1 MKSIKSILRK
11 SSTSRTPSNIPDL
24 PEAINDNFYLA
35 SASKAAEMDIASGA
49 YDEFLFSEDG
59 MAKMPYEQAVEDH
72 LALVE
77 MRLVDSGR
85 RSVLVEK
92 LKLLD
97 AESAVVKYLRRE
109 DSLKDELIDR
119 DEKLDKQAQILEG
132 EKSGRANLFWPGAM
146 PVQTS
151 LLNGWM
157 RISARYLVFILVA
170 AVDIGLI
177 FAAFNAILANTNE
190 SILLTLPAVG
200 VQIAFP
206 HFVGNRIAMLLRK
219 PAKVLVYWIE
229 IVVMF
234 SIWVTFAIVLTDL
247 RVLFITTGQET
258 NTVLQ
263 DSKLALFFSLL
274 FMLLGLGLWLMVN
287 EIRHNPHETKYARLL
302 FSKHRVL
309 RELEKNRMKISQSS
323 ALIPALEASL
333 QVAEK
338 SFEDSVQAARA
349 ELADAA
355 KSVYRRSLVNQLG
368 EVDFTSAYIGKTS
381 KSSPGREARRAK
393 DDMAAMDKEWRKTPR
408 QRSVDKDEVSSAKT
422 SVVTASENQ
431 RAEKPSL

>member
-1 MKSIKSILRK
+1 MRSIKNILQKFSIR
-11 SSTSRTPSNIPDL
+11 RTPSNIPDL
-24 PEAINDNFYLA
+24 PEGINDNFYLA
-35 SASKAAEMDIASGA
+35 SASKAAEMDIVSGA

-59 MAKMPYEQAVEDH
+59 MAQMPYERAIEDH

-97 AESAVVKYLRRE
+97 AESAVVKHLRRE
-109 DSLKDELIDR
+109 DSLSAELLDR
-119 DEKLDKQAQILEG
+119 DEKLAQQAQILEG
-132 EKSGRANLFWPGAM
+132 EKTGKSNVFWPGAI

-157 RISARYLVFILVA
+157 RISSRYLVFILVA

-190 SILLTLPAVG
+190 SILLTIPAVG

-234 SIWVTFAIVLTDL
+234 SIWVTFAFFLTYL

-263 DSKLALFFSLL
+263 DSRTALFFSLL

-287 EIRHNPHETKYARLL
+287 EIRHNPHETKFARLL
-302 FSKHRVL
+302 FSKHRVQ
-309 RELEKNRMKISQSS
+309 RALEKNRMKISKAS

-333 QVAEK
+333 EVAEK

-349 ELADAA
+349 ELAEAA

-368 EVDFTSAYIGKTS
+368 EVDFTSAYIGKSS
-381 KSSPGREARRAK
+381 KASPGREARRAK
-393 DDMAAMDKEWRKTPR
+393 ADVASMDKEWRKTPR
-408 QRSVDKDEVSSAKT
+408 QRSVDKDEI
-422 SVVTASENQ
+422 NQ
-431 RAEKPSL
+431 TKRIVAPKIEIKRAE

>member
-1 MKSIKSILRK
+1 MKSIKSIK
-11 SSTSRTPSNIPDL
+11 SIFQRASISRTPSNIPEL

-59 MAKMPYEQAVEDH
+59 MAQMPYERAIEDH

-77 MRLVDSGR
+77 MRLVDRGR

-97 AESAVVKYLRRE
+97 AESAVVKHLRRE
-109 DSLKDELIDR
+109 DSLGAELLDR
-119 DEKLDKQAQILEG
+119 DEKLANQAEILEG
-132 EKSGRANLFWPGAM
+132 EKPGKSNLFWPGAI

-151 LLNGWM
+151 LVNGWM

-190 SILLTLPAVG
+190 SILLTIPAVG

-206 HFVGNRIAMLLRK
+206 HFVGNRIGMLLRK

-234 SIWVTFAIVLTDL
+234 GIWVTFAFVLTYL

-263 DSKLALFFSLL
+263 DSRGALFLSLL
-274 FMLLGLGLWLMVN
+274 FMLFGLGLWLMVN

-302 FSKHRVL
+302 FSKHRVQ
-309 RELEKNRMKISQSS
+309 RELEKNRMKISKAS

-333 QVAEK
+333 EVAEK

-368 EVDFTSAYIGKTS
+368 EVDFTSAYIGKSS
-381 KSSPGREARRAK
+381 KPSLGREARRAK
-393 DDMAAMDKEWRKTPR
+393 HDLANTDKEWRKTPR
-408 QRSVDKDEVSSAKT
+408 QRSVDKDEGNQTKSIGVPK
-422 SVVTASENQ
+422 SELK
-431 RAEKPSL
+431 RAE

>member
-1 MKSIKSILRK
+1 MKSIKSILKRD
-11 SSTSRTPSNIPDL
+11 SISRTPSNIPDL

-59 MAKMPYEQAVEDH
+59 MAQMPYERAIEDH

-97 AESAVVKYLRRE
+97 AESAVVKHLRRD
-109 DSLKDELIDR
+109 DSLSAELLDR
-119 DEKLDKQAQILEG
+119 EEKLAKQAEILEG
-132 EKSGRANLFWPGAM
+132 DKPGKSNLFWPGAI

-151 LLNGWM
+151 LVNGWM

-190 SILLTLPAVG
+190 SILLTIPAVG

-206 HFVGNRIAMLLRK
+206 HFVGNRIGMLLRK
-219 PAKVLVYWIE
+219 PAKVIVYWIE

-234 SIWVTFAIVLTDL
+234 GLWITFAFVLTYL

-263 DSKLALFFSLL
+263 DSRGALFLSLL
-274 FMLLGLGLWLMVN
+274 FMLFGLGLWLMVN

-302 FSKHRVL
+302 FSKHRVQ
-309 RELEKNRMKISQSS
+309 RELEKNRMKISKAS

-333 QVAEK
+333 EVAEK

-368 EVDFTSAYIGKTS
+368 EVDFTSAYIGKSS
-381 KSSPGREARRAK
+381 KPSPGREARRAK
-393 DDMAAMDKEWRKTPR
+393 HDLAATDKEWRKTPR
-408 QRSVDKDEVSSAKT
+408 QRSVDKDEVNQTKIIGVPKT
-422 SVVTASENQ
+422 EIN
-431 RAEKPSL
+431 RAE

>member
-11 SSTSRTPSNIPDL
+11 MSTTRTPTIIPDL
-24 PEAINDNFYLA
+24 PEALDDNFYLA

-59 MAKMPYEQAVEDH
+59 MAQMPYERAVEDH

-97 AESAVVKYLRRE
+97 AESAVVKHLRRE
-109 DSLKDELIDR
+109 DSLQAELVDR
-119 DEKLDKQAQILEG
+119 DEKLEKQAQILEG
-132 EKSGRANLFWPGAM
+132 EKSGKSNLFWPGAI

-151 LLNGWM
+151 LVNGWM
-157 RISARYLVFILVA
+157 RISSRYLVFVLVA

-229 IVVMF
+229 IAVMF
-234 SIWVTFAIVLTDL
+234 SIWVTFAFVLTYL

-258 NTVLQ
+258 NKVMQ
-263 DSKLALFFSLL
+263 DSREALFFSLF
-274 FMLLGLGLWLMVN
+274 FMLLGLGIWLMVN
-287 EIRHNPHETKYARLL
+287 EIKHNPHETKYARLL
-302 FSKHRVL
+302 FSKHRVQ
-309 RELEKNRMKISQSS
+309 RALEKNRMKISKAS

-333 QVAEK
+333 EVAEK

-368 EVDFTSAYIGKTS
+368 EVDFTSAYIGKSS
-381 KSSPGREARRAK
+381 KPSPGREARRTK
-393 DDMAAMDKEWRKTPR
+393 DDAAAMDKEWRKTPR
-408 QRSVDKDEVSSAKT
+408 QRSVDKDEVNQTKT
-422 SVVTASENQ
+422 IGVPRIELK
-431 RAEKPSL
+431 RAE

>member
-1 MKSIKSILRK
+1 MKSLKSIKSIFQRG
-11 SSTSRTPSNIPDL
+11 SISRTPSNIPDL

-59 MAKMPYEQAVEDH
+59 MAQMPYERAIEDH

-77 MRLVDSGR
+77 MRLVDRGR

-97 AESAVVKYLRRE
+97 AESAVVKHLRRE
-109 DSLKDELIDR
+109 DSLSAELLDR
-119 DEKLDKQAQILEG
+119 DEKLAKQAEILEG
-132 EKSGRANLFWPGAM
+132 EKPGKSNLFWPGAI

-151 LLNGWM
+151 LVNGWM

-190 SILLTLPAVG
+190 SILLTIPAVG

-206 HFVGNRIAMLLRK
+206 HFVGNRIGMLLRK

-234 SIWVTFAIVLTDL
+234 GLWITFAFVLTYL

-263 DSKLALFFSLL
+263 DSRGALFLSLL
-274 FMLLGLGLWLMVN
+274 FMLFGLGLWLMVN

-302 FSKHRVL
+302 FSKHRVQ
-309 RELEKNRMKISQSS
+309 RELEKNRMKISKAS

-333 QVAEK
+333 EVAEK

-368 EVDFTSAYIGKTS
+368 EVDFTSAYIGKS
-381 KSSPGREARRAK
+381 AKPSPGREARRAK
-393 DDMAAMDKEWRKTPR
+393 HDLAATDKEWRKTPR
-408 QRSVDKDEVSSAKT
+408 QRSVDKDEVNQTKT
-422 SVVTASENQ
+422 IGVPKTEIK
-431 RAEKPSL
+431 RAE

>member
-1 MKSIKSILRK
+1 MRSIKNILQKFSIR
-11 SSTSRTPSNIPDL
+11 RTPSNIPDL
-24 PEAINDNFYLA
+24 PEGINDNFYLA
-35 SASKAAEMDIASGA
+35 SASKAAEMDIVSGA

-59 MAKMPYEQAVEDH
+59 MAQMPYERAIEDH

-97 AESAVVKYLRRE
+97 AESAVVKHLRRE
-109 DSLKDELIDR
+109 DSLSAELLDR
-119 DEKLDKQAQILEG
+119 DEKLAQQEQILEG
-132 EKSGRANLFWPGAM
+132 EKTGKSNVFWPGAI

-157 RISARYLVFILVA
+157 RISSRYLVFILVA

-190 SILLTLPAVG
+190 SILLTIPAVG

-234 SIWVTFAIVLTDL
+234 SIWITFAFFLTYL

-263 DSKLALFFSLL
+263 NSRMALFFSLL

-287 EIRHNPHETKYARLL
+287 EIRHNPHETKFARLL
-302 FSKHRVL
+302 FSKHRVQ
-309 RELEKNRMKISQSS
+309 RALEKNRMKISKAS

-333 QVAEK
+333 EVAEK

-349 ELADAA
+349 ELAEAA

-368 EVDFTSAYIGKTS
+368 EVDFTSAYIGKSS
-381 KSSPGREARRAK
+381 KASPGREARRAK
-393 DDMAAMDKEWRKTPR
+393 ADVASMDKEWRKTPR
-408 QRSVDKDEVSSAKT
+408 QRSVDKDEI
-422 SVVTASENQ
+422 NQ
-431 RAEKPSL
+431 TKRIVAPKIEIKRAE

>member
-11 SSTSRTPSNIPDL
+11 MSTTRTPTIIPDL
-24 PEAINDNFYLA
+24 PEALDDNFYLA

-59 MAKMPYEQAVEDH
+59 MAQMPYERAVEDH

-97 AESAVVKYLRRE
+97 AESAVVKHLRRE
-109 DSLKDELIDR
+109 DSLQDELVDR
-119 DEKLDKQAQILEG
+119 DEKLEKQAQILEG
-132 EKSGRANLFWPGAM
+132 EKSGKSNVFWPGAI

-151 LLNGWM
+151 LVNGWM
-157 RISARYLVFILVA
+157 RISSRYLVFVLVA

-177 FAAFNAILANTNE
+177 FAAFNAILANQNE
-190 SILLTLPAVG
+190 SILLTIPAVG

-234 SIWVTFAIVLTDL
+234 SIWVTFAFVLTYL

-258 NTVLQ
+258 NKVMQ
-263 DSKLALFFSLL
+263 DSREALFFSLF
-274 FMLLGLGLWLMVN
+274 FMLLGLGIWLMVN

-302 FSKHRVL
+302 FSKHRVQ
-309 RELEKNRMKISQSS
+309 RALEKNRMKISKAS

-333 QVAEK
+333 EVAEK

-368 EVDFTSAYIGKTS
+368 EVDFTSAYIGKSS
-381 KSSPGREARRAK
+381 KPSPGREARRTK
-393 DDMAAMDKEWRKTPR
+393 DDAAAMDKEWRKTPR
-408 QRSVDKDEVSSAKT
+408 QRSVDKDETNQTKT
-422 SVVTASENQ
+422 IGVPKIELK
-431 RAEKPSL
+431 RAE

>member
-1 MKSIKSILRK
+1 MKSMK
-11 SSTSRTPSNIPDL
+11 SSMKKNSSKRTPSHIPEL
-24 PEAINDNFYLA
+24 PEPINDNFYLA
-35 SASKAAEMDIASGA
+35 SASKAAEMDIQSGA

-59 MAKMPYEQAVEDH
+59 MAQMPYERAIEDH

-97 AESAVVKYLRRE
+97 AESAVVKHLRRE
-109 DSLKDELIDR
+109 DSLNAELIDR
-119 DEKLDKQAQILEG
+119 DDKLVKQAEILEG
-132 EKSGRANLFWPGAM
+132 EKAGKSNLFWPGTI

-157 RISARYLVFILVA
+157 RITSRYLVFILVA

-190 SILLTLPAVG
+190 SILLTIPAVG

-219 PAKVLVYWIE
+219 PAKVAVYYIE

-234 SIWVTFAIVLTDL
+234 SIWITFAIMLTDL
-247 RVLFITTGQET
+247 RVLFITSGQET

-263 DSKLALFFSLL
+263 DSKGALFFSLL

-287 EIRHNPHETKYARLL
+287 EIRHNPHETKYSRIL
-302 FSKHRVL
+302 FSKHRIQ
-309 RELEKNRMKISQSS
+309 RALEKNRMKISQAS
-323 ALIPALEASL
+323 AMIPALEASL
-333 QVAEK
+333 DVAEK
-338 SFEDSVQAARA
+338 SYEDSVQAARA
-349 ELADAA
+349 ELAEAA

-368 EVDFTSAYIGKTS
+368 EVDFTSAYIGKSS
-381 KSSPGREARRAK
+381 KASPGREARRAK
-393 DDMAAMDKEWRKTPR
+393 ADLASMDKEWRKTPR
-408 QRSVDKDEVSSAKT
+408 QRSADKDEAPKAKSSVTTAAESKRPEKST
-422 SVVTASENQ
+422 S
-431 RAEKPSL
+431 

>member
-1 MKSIKSILRK
+1 MNAIKNILK
-11 SSTSRTPSNIPDL
+11 KNSSRRTPSNIPEL
-24 PEAINDNFYLA
+24 PDGINDNWYLA
-35 SASKAAEMDIASGA
+35 SASKAAEMDIISGA

-59 MAKMPYEQAVEDH
+59 LAQMPYERAIEDH

-77 MRLVDSGR
+77 MRLVDRGR

-97 AESAVVKYLRRE
+97 AESAVVKHLRRE
-109 DSLKDELIDR
+109 DSLSAELLDR
-119 DEKLDKQAQILEG
+119 DEKLAKQAEILEG
-132 EKSGRANLFWPGAM
+132 EKTGKSNLFWPGAI

-157 RISARYLVFILVA
+157 RITSRYLVFILVA

-190 SILLTLPAVG
+190 SILLTIPAVG

-206 HFVGNRIAMLLRK
+206 HFVGNRIAMLLKK

-234 SIWVTFAIVLTDL
+234 AIWVTFAIMLTDL
-247 RVLFITTGQET
+247 RVLFITSGQET

-263 DSKLALFFSLL
+263 DSKGALFFSLL

-302 FSKHRVL
+302 FSKHRIQ
-309 RELEKNRMKISQSS
+309 RALEKNRMKISKAST
-323 ALIPALEASL
+323 LVPALEASL
-333 QVAEK
+333 EVAEK

-349 ELADAA
+349 ELAEAA

-368 EVDFTSAYIGKTS
+368 EVDFTSAYIGKNS
-381 KSSPGREARRAK
+381 KPSPGREARRAK
-393 DDMAAMDKEWRKTPR
+393 ADAAAMDKEWRKTPR
-408 QRSVDKDEVSSAKT
+408 QRSEDKDGASRVKT
-422 SVVTASENQ
+422 PATASESK
-431 RAEKPSL
+431 RAEKPTS

>member
-1 MKSIKSILRK
+1 MKSIKSIFQGA
-11 SSTSRTPSNIPDL
+11 SISRTPSNIPDL

-59 MAKMPYEQAVEDH
+59 MAQMPFERAIEDH

-77 MRLVDSGR
+77 MRLVDRGR

-97 AESAVVKYLRRE
+97 AESAVVKHLRRE
-109 DSLKDELIDR
+109 DSLSAELLDR
-119 DEKLDKQAQILEG
+119 DEKLAKQAEILEG
-132 EKSGRANLFWPGAM
+132 DKPGKSNLFWPGAI

-151 LLNGWM
+151 LVNGWM

-190 SILLTLPAVG
+190 SILLTIPAVG

-219 PAKVLVYWIE
+219 PAKVGVYFAE
-229 IVVMF
+229 IFVMF
-234 SIWVTFAIVLTDL
+234 SIWFTFAIMLTDL

-258 NTVLQ
+258 NTVVQ
-263 DSKLALFFSLL
+263 DSRLALFFSLL

-302 FSKHRVL
+302 FSKHRVQ
-309 RELEKNRMKISQSS
+309 RELEKNRMKISKAS

-333 QVAEK
+333 EVAEK

-368 EVDFTSAYIGKTS
+368 EVDFTSAYIGKSS
-381 KSSPGREARRAK
+381 KPSLGREARRAK
-393 DDMAAMDKEWRKTPR
+393 ADLAATDKEWRKTPR
-408 QRSVDKDEVSSAKT
+408 QRSVDKDEVSLKKSSVLTAAENKRTERPT
-422 SVVTASENQ
+422 S
-431 RAEKPSL
+431 

>member
-1 MKSIKSILRK
+1 MRSIKNILQKFSIR
-11 SSTSRTPSNIPDL
+11 RTPSNIPDL
-24 PEAINDNFYLA
+24 PEGINDNFYLA
-35 SASKAAEMDIASGA
+35 SASKAAEMDIVSGA

-59 MAKMPYEQAVEDH
+59 MAQMPYERAIEDH

-97 AESAVVKYLRRE
+97 AESAVVKHLRRE
-109 DSLKDELIDR
+109 DSLSAELLDR
-119 DEKLDKQAQILEG
+119 DEKLAQQAQILEG
-132 EKSGRANLFWPGAM
+132 EKTGKSNVFWPGAI

-157 RISARYLVFILVA
+157 RISSRYLVFILVA

-190 SILLTLPAVG
+190 SILLTIPAVG

-234 SIWVTFAIVLTDL
+234 SIWVTFAFFLTYL

-263 DSKLALFFSLL
+263 DSRTALFFSLL

-287 EIRHNPHETKYARLL
+287 EIRHNPHETKFARLL
-302 FSKHRVL
+302 FSKHRVQ
-309 RELEKNRMKISQSS
+309 RALEKNRMKISKAS

-333 QVAEK
+333 EVAEK

-349 ELADAA
+349 ELAEAA

-368 EVDFTSAYIGKTS
+368 EVDFTSAYIGKSS
-381 KSSPGREARRAK
+381 KASPGREARRAK
-393 DDMAAMDKEWRKTPR
+393 ADVASMDKEWRKTPR
-408 QRSVDKDEVSSAKT
+408 QRSVDKDEV
-422 SVVTASENQ
+422 NQ
-431 RAEKPSL
+431 TKRIVAPKIEIKRAE

>member
-11 SSTSRTPSNIPDL
+11 MSTTRTPTIIPDL
-24 PEAINDNFYLA
+24 PEALDDNFYLA

-59 MAKMPYEQAVEDH
+59 MAQMPYERAVEDH

-97 AESAVVKYLRRE
+97 AESAVVKHLRRE
-109 DSLKDELIDR
+109 DSLQAELVDR
-119 DEKLDKQAQILEG
+119 DEKLEKQAQILEG
-132 EKSGRANLFWPGAM
+132 EKSGKSNLFWPGAI

-151 LLNGWM
+151 LVNGWM
-157 RISARYLVFILVA
+157 RISSRYLVFVLVA

-229 IVVMF
+229 IAVMF
-234 SIWVTFAIVLTDL
+234 SIWVTFAFVLTYL

-258 NTVLQ
+258 NKVMQ
-263 DSKLALFFSLL
+263 DSREALFFSLF
-274 FMLLGLGLWLMVN
+274 FMLLGLGIWLMVN
-287 EIRHNPHETKYARLL
+287 EIKHNPHETKYARLL
-302 FSKHRVL
+302 FSKHRVQ
-309 RELEKNRMKISQSS
+309 RALEKNRMKISKAS

-333 QVAEK
+333 EVAEK

-368 EVDFTSAYIGKTS
+368 EVDFTSAYIGKSS
-381 KSSPGREARRAK
+381 KPSPGREARRTK
-393 DDMAAMDKEWRKTPR
+393 DDAAAMDKEWRKTPR
-408 QRSVDKDEVSSAKT
+408 QRSVDKDEVNQTKT
-422 SVVTASENQ
+422 IGVPKIELK
-431 RAEKPSL
+431 RAE

>member
-11 SSTSRTPSNIPDL
+11 MSTTRTPTIIPDL
-24 PEAINDNFYLA
+24 PEALDDNFYLA
-35 SASKAAEMDIASGA
+35 SASKAAETDIASGA

-59 MAKMPYEQAVEDH
+59 MAQMPYERAVEDH

-97 AESAVVKYLRRE
+97 AESAVVKHLRRE
-109 DSLKDELIDR
+109 DSLQAELVDR
-119 DEKLDKQAQILEG
+119 DEKLEKQAQILEG
-132 EKSGRANLFWPGAM
+132 EKSGKSNVFWPGAI

-151 LLNGWM
+151 LVNGWM
-157 RISARYLVFILVA
+157 RISSRYLVFVLVA

-177 FAAFNAILANTNE
+177 FAAFNAILANQNE
-190 SILLTLPAVG
+190 SILLTIPAVG

-206 HFVGNRIAMLLRK
+206 HFVGNRIAILLRK

-234 SIWVTFAIVLTDL
+234 SIWVTFAFVLTYL

-258 NTVLQ
+258 NKVMQ
-263 DSKLALFFSLL
+263 DSREALFFSLF
-274 FMLLGLGLWLMVN
+274 FMLLGLGIWLMVN

-302 FSKHRVL
+302 FSKHRVQ
-309 RELEKNRMKISQSS
+309 RALEKNRMKISKAS

-333 QVAEK
+333 EVAEK

-368 EVDFTSAYIGKTS
+368 EVDFTSAYIGKSS
-381 KSSPGREARRAK
+381 KPSPGREARRTK
-393 DDMAAMDKEWRKTPR
+393 DDAAAMDKEWRKTPR
-408 QRSVDKDEVSSAKT
+408 QRSVDKDETNQTKT
-422 SVVTASENQ
+422 IGAPKIELK
-431 RAEKPSL
+431 RAE

>member
-1 MKSIKSILRK
+1 MTSIKNILQNFSIR
-11 SSTSRTPSNIPDL
+11 RTPSNIPDL
-24 PEAINDNFYLA
+24 PEGINDNFYLA
-35 SASKAAEMDIASGA
+35 SASKAAEVDILSGA

-59 MAKMPYEQAVEDH
+59 MAQMPYERAIEDH

-77 MRLVDSGR
+77 MRLVDRGR

-97 AESAVVKYLRRE
+97 AESAVVKHLRRE
-109 DSLKDELIDR
+109 DSLSAELLDR
-119 DEKLDKQAQILEG
+119 DEKLAKQAEILEG
-132 EKSGRANLFWPGAM
+132 EKTGKSNLYWPGAM

-157 RISARYLVFILVA
+157 RISARYLVFLLVA

-177 FAAFNAILANTNE
+177 FAAFNQILGDWRE
-190 SILLTLPAVG
+190 SLLLTLPALG

-206 HFVGNRIAMLLRK
+206 HFVGNRIGLLLRK
-219 PAKVLVYWIE
+219 PAKVAVYYAE
-229 IVVMF
+229 IFVMF
-234 SIWVTFAIVLTDL
+234 SIWVTFAIMLTYL
-247 RVLFITTGQET
+247 RVIFLVNGRETVSIITQSRD
-258 NTVLQ
+258 L
-263 DSKLALFFSLL
+263 LFFSLL

-287 EIRHNPHETKYARLL
+287 EIRHNPHETKFARLL
-302 FSKHRVL
+302 FSKHRVQ
-309 RELEKNRMKISQSS
+309 RALEKNRMKISKAS

-333 QVAEK
+333 EVAEK

-368 EVDFTSAYIGKTS
+368 EVDFTSAYIGKSS
-381 KSSPGREARRAK
+381 KTSPGREARRAK
-393 DDMAAMDKEWRKTPR
+393 TDEAAMDKEWRKTPR
-408 QRSVDKDEVSSAKT
+408 QRSVDKDEVKQTKT
-422 SVVTASENQ
+422 IGALKKELKRTD
-431 RAEKPSL
+431 

>member
-1 MKSIKSILRK
+1 MKSIKSILQK
-11 SSTSRTPSNIPDL
+11 FSIMRTPSNIPDL
-24 PEAINDNFYLA
+24 PEGINDNFYLA
-35 SASKAAEMDIASGA
+35 SASKAAEMDILSGA

-59 MAKMPYEQAVEDH
+59 MAQMPYERAIEDH

-77 MRLVDSGR
+77 MRLVDRGR

-97 AESAVVKYLRRE
+97 AESAVVKHLRRE
-109 DSLKDELIDR
+109 DSLSAELLDR
-119 DEKLDKQAQILEG
+119 DEKLAQQAEILEG
-132 EKSGRANLFWPGAM
+132 EKAGKSNLFWPGAR

-157 RISARYLVFILVA
+157 RISSRYLVFVLVA

-190 SILLTLPAVG
+190 SILLTIPAVG

-219 PAKVLVYWIE
+219 PAKVVVYYVE
-229 IVVMF
+229 IFVMF
-234 SIWVTFAIVLTDL
+234 SIWFTFAIMLTDL

-263 DSKLALFFSLL
+263 DSRLALFFSLL

-287 EIRHNPHETKYARLL
+287 EIRHNPHETKFARLL
-302 FSKHRVL
+302 FSKHRVQ
-309 RELEKNRMKISQSS
+309 RALEKNRMKISKAS

-333 QVAEK
+333 EVAEK

-368 EVDFTSAYIGKTS
+368 EVDFTSAYIGKSS

-393 DDMAAMDKEWRKTPR
+393 ADLAAMDKEWRKTPR
-408 QRSVDKDEVSSAKT
+408 QRSVDKDEVSRAKT
-422 SVVTASENQ
+422 TVVTASENKKV
-431 RAEKPSL
+431 EKPSS